1 MGTSAGSPD
10 DPVADGKGE
19 ETHGRQEVD
28 AHVPLHL
35 DVPLARILEAC
46 KAPNVSRACA
56 RAQASD
62 WPEPTIRKAGSHNAF
77 SGSSWERG
85 EAGMRLAAAHRTKRG
100 RR

>member
-56 RAQASD
+56 RGQAFGSAGANESPGGAMQRVQRLF
-62 WPEPTIRKAGSHNAF
+62 PEGVRAGI
-77 SGSSWERG
+77 
-85 EAGMRLAAAHRTKRG
+85 RLAAAHRTKRG